1 MSSMLPFVA
10 LLSVEESR
18 RSQLLPLALT
28 SMAGMPGGQAGAL
41 AVVSADSAV
50 RIASAEATSAITALL
65 ALVVAR
71 DCRLT
76 AEDVAHI
83 PLVAQV
89 VAANPDILTTSSA
102 DLERASTADLE
113 GASTADL
120 ERAMTVIQEAMT
132 KGGEAKPTGD
142 SEPSAAEAKA
152 PRSTAKR

>member
-1 MSSMLPFVA
+1 MSNMLPFVA

-28 SMAGMPGGQAGAL
+28 SMAGMPGAQAGAL

-50 RIASAEATSAITALL
+50 RIASAEAISAITAV
-65 ALVVAR
+65 LVVVGKG
-71 DCRLT
+71 CQLT
-76 AEDVAHI
+76 AADFDHI
-83 PLVAQV
+83 PLAQQV
-89 VAANPDILTTSSA
+89 LAANPDILTPSSG
-102 DLERASTADLE
+102 EEPSTADLE

-120 ERAMTVIQEAMT
+120 ERAMAVIQEAMT

-152 PRSTAKR
+152 PKSTAKR